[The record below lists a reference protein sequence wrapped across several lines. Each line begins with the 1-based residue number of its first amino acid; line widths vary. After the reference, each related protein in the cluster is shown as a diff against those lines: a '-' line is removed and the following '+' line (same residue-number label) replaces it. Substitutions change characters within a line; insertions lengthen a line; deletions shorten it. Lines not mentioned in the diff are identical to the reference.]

1 MQFMPP
7 PDSKISVAM
16 DGLDEIISI
25 PQPTSYSRY
34 FAGAFLL
41 FWLGAW
47 FFAFFNVASRAS
59 FGTPNFD
66 IFWLGG
72 WTVGG
77 LFAAFFLFRVLRPAI
92 PETLRLR
99 AQSFLYDSGIPPF
112 QQFNY
117 RNQSLTSLFPKR
129 DTIEVT
135 RQQLE
140 SLRLRD
146 TESGNRLRDR
156 EGMAVSDV
164 DRPLRYQ
171 TQGCV
176 EGFRGAN
183 MNIIISC
190 FGTLVTLSCGIADQ
204 HG

>member
-7 PDSKISVAM
+7 PDSKISVTM

-77 LFAAFFLFRVLRPAI
+77 LFAAFFLYRALRPAI

-99 AQSFLYDSGIPPF
+99 AESFLYDSGIPPF

-117 RNQSLTSLFPKR
+117 RDRNQLLPKR
-129 DTIEVT
+129 DRIEVN

-146 TESGNRLRDR
+146 TESGNRLTVDIGSRRIELGRAASEIEREWLFRTLTDR
-156 EGMAVSDV
+156 YGIK
-164 DRPLRYQ
+164 RN
-171 TQGCV
+171 
-176 EGFRGAN
+176 GA
-183 MNIIISC
+183 
-190 FGTLVTLSCGIADQ
+190 
-204 HG
+204 

>member
-1 MQFMPP
+1 MQVMPP
-7 PDSKISVAM
+7 PDSKISVTM
-16 DGLDEIISI
+16 NGLDEIISI
-25 PQPTSYSRY
+25 PQPASYSRY
-34 FAGAFLL
+34 FAGAFMV
-41 FWLGAW
+41 FWLGMW
-47 FFAFFNVASRAS
+47 LFGGFNVASRAS
-59 FGTPNFD
+59 FGAPNFEV
-66 IFWLGG
+66 FWLGA
-72 WTVGG
+72 WIVGA
-77 LFAAFFLFRVLRPAI
+77 LFGVSFLYRVLQPAI

-117 RNQSLTSLFPKR
+117 RNQNLTSLFPKR
-129 DTIEVT
+129 DRLEVS

-183 MNIIISC
+183 VVS
-190 FGTLVTLSCGIADQ
+190 
-204 HG
+204 